1 MKLTTKIFLTITFLF
16 IFGEVFS
23 QSCEAF
29 YPMSKGGILES
40 QNFNAKN
47 KLTGSNRQTILDVTT
62 GVNSSLIKVNSQT
75 FDPKGKEL
83 GSQDLVMRCEN
94 GIFMM
99 DMKNFLDPKAMGGG
113 EMEVKIDAKDM
124 EYPQNLSPGM
134 TLKDASIR
142 MTILSNGMT
151 IMTMETRIFNRKV
164 EGIENVTTPAGTFEC
179 YKISYESEVKAVVK
193 VKVKGV
199 QYISKGV
206 GVVRSES
213 YDKNGKLT
221 DYNIISKISGI

>member
-1 MKLTTKIFLTITFLF
+1 MKLTTKISLVITFLF
-16 IFGEVFS
+16 IFGEAYS

-29 YPMSKGGILES
+29 YPMKKGSVIET

-47 KLTGSNRQTILDVTT
+47 KLTGSNRQTILDVAT
-62 GVNSSLIKVNSQT
+62 GVNSASIKVKSET
-75 FDPKGKEL
+75 FDAKGKDL
-83 GSQDLVMRCEN
+83 ASQELVMRCEN
-94 GIFMM
+94 GVFMM

-124 EYPQNLSPGM
+124 EYPQTLSPGLA
-134 TLKDASIR
+134 LKDASIR
-142 MTILSNGMT
+142 MTLLSNGMT
-151 IMTMETRIFNRKV
+151 IMSMETRIFNRKV

-179 YKISYESEVKAVVK
+179 YKISYESEMKAVVK
-193 VKVKGV
+193 VRVKGV
-199 QYISKGV
+199 QYIAKGV

-221 DYNIISKISGI
+221 DYNVISKLSGL